1 MINKMEDCGMIKITW
16 KDELIRGLKH
26 FEGEAHRQELFE
38 YIRQI
43 TNKDIPK
50 EFVRTLQKELERFS
64 KDSLN
69 YEGKS
74 TNDDKKNIFYSVE
87 GRGVG
92 IWGLNNHIPDEN
104 MDETQDDINYPEGK
118 SVLKEHLRKERNP
131 KLIRDAKKVFKEKNG
146 FLFCEICGMNFEQTY
161 GKLGKDFIEAHHN
174 KEAIANMDDLSE
186 TKIEDLVMLC
196 SNCHSMV
203 HRLGL
208 YNTKIS
214 ELKNIIK
221 RKPQY

>member
-1 MINKMEDCGMIKITW
+1 M
-16 KDELIRGLKH
+16 L
-26 FEGEAHRQELFE
+26 
-38 YIRQI
+38 
-43 TNKDIPK
+43 
-50 EFVRTLQKELERFS
+50 
-64 KDSLN
+64 
-69 YEGKS
+69 
-74 TNDDKKNIFYSVE
+74 
-87 GRGVG
+87 
-92 IWGLNNHIPDEN
+92 
-104 MDETQDDINYPEGK
+104 
-118 SVLKEHLRKERNP
+118 
-131 KLIRDAKKVFKEKNG
+131 KVFKEKNG